1 MANGNGKS
9 VELTETHEEHAKKN
23 VMKYFVDA
31 TAEYRKGHRR
41 RAANYLL
48 QAESVEEFFDRA
60 DALMQGDWRD
70 NASLGASALGGLALG
85 IFAGGMLPWKVGPVP
100 AVAVLGLAGIVPSY
114 VMRDTITARNVINLG
129 GLLFSVGAFLGARK

>member
-31 TAEYRKGHRR
+31 TAEFRKGHRR

-48 QAESVEEFFDRA
+48 QAQSVDEFLDRA

-85 IFAGGMLPWKVGPVP
+85 VVAGKMLPWKVGPLP
-100 AVAVLGLAGIVPSY
+100 AIATLGLAGVVPGFLLKE
-114 VMRDTITARNVINLG
+114 TITVRNILNLG
-129 GLLFSVGAFLGARK
+129 GLLFIAGSWIGSRE